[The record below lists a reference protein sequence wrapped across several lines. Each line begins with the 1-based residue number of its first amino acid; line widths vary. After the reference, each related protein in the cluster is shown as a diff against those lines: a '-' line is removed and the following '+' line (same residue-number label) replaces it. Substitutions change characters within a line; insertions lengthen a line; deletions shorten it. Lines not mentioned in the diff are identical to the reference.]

1 MQRRALIA
9 ETSIMKTSTFTRSML
24 AVLASFALLAG
35 CKAAY
40 YNTLEKFG
48 KHKRDLL
55 VGRVKDARDDQAE
68 AKEKFK
74 DALTRFSEISGFQGG
89 DLKRA
94 YDTLNDEYV
103 RCDAQANDVH
113 KRIASVEDVAKD
125 LFEEWQNELAHY
137 KSSELRSASKA
148 ELAQTKQRYE
158 GMIGAMK
165 RAENKMQPV
174 LDAFH
179 DQVLFMKHNL
189 NAQAIASLQTN
200 VSSIEADVGRLI
212 QEMDAAIKEANAFI
226 ASMNTGG

>member
-1 MQRRALIA
+1 
-9 ETSIMKTSTFTRSML
+9 MKTSTFTRSML

-125 LFEEWQNELAHY
+125 LFEEWQNELAQY
-137 KSSELRSASKA
+137 KSSELRSVSKA
-148 ELAQTKQRYE
+148 ELGQTKKRYE

-189 NAQAIASLQTN
+189 NAQAIASLQTS

-226 ASMNTGG
+226 ASMNAGG